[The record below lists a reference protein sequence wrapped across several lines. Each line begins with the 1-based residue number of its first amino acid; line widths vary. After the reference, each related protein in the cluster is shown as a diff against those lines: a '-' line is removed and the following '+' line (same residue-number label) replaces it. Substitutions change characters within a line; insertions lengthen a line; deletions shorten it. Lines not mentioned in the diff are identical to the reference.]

1 MSWKNRSDKIFA
13 VIAKNKPLLVI
24 FLLSTSFFAWQH
36 QFISWDFASYASNA
50 DYWQGDIYRIGS
62 ESDSAGFYYEISR
75 PPLVPVILYLLGI
88 FPLSE
93 YIFIILASLLFL
105 YSSVR
110 FADCVKIRR
119 EFFYIFSLSPVALFY
134 GMLNGTELLS
144 LALLELFL
152 VYLLEKKPQAGMFLG
167 LAFLTRYNFLIFFPL
182 IFSNRYPKKIA
193 ATIALFLIPMI
204 PWLAFNFITTGNML
218 TSLADSFALNFKY
231 RYYFTQPSSILHIL
245 TALSFLLPLFLLGL
259 WQAFRK
265 WNFKPAMKFLC
276 SEKAKLLLIVVI
288 ALSLY
293 QYLTTPSKEL
303 RYLFPLVLPVA
314 YFSAK
319 GIETFRKKAAIIAII
334 LVALNLTLF
343 ASMNTGYETRERY
356 QDAINILK
364 SNQIENC
371 RVLSNAWPI
380 MNYIGQPSEPFPR
393 KELLGKA
400 IEEGNIVIL
409 FPSMGE
415 PEWMQDRDFIREFPA
430 VYESSELIVLGTGEC
445 NPPMRYEHNYMAL
458 LHEKIRNVYNVSI
471 NTNPCFVMFRGGVL
485 ENTCNFANGKG
496 FVLDENREDG
506 LLLVRD

>member
-50 DYWQGDIYRIGS
+50 DYWQDGS
-62 ESDSAGFYYEISR
+62 YYEVSR
-75 PPLVPVILYLLGI
+75 PPLAPIILYSLDI

-204 PWLAFNFITTGNML
+204 PW
-218 TSLADSFALNFKY
+218 
-231 RYYFTQPSSILHIL
+231 
-245 TALSFLLPLFLLGL
+245 
-259 WQAFRK
+259 RK
-265 WNFKPAMKFLC
+265 
-276 SEKAKLLLIVVI
+276 
-288 ALSLY
+288 
-293 QYLTTPSKEL
+293 
-303 RYLFPLVLPVA
+303 
-314 YFSAK
+314 
-319 GIETFRKKAAIIAII
+319 
-334 LVALNLTLF
+334 
-343 ASMNTGYETRERY
+343 
-356 QDAINILK
+356 
-364 SNQIENC
+364 
-371 RVLSNAWPI
+371 
-380 MNYIGQPSEPFPR
+380 
-393 KELLGKA
+393 
-400 IEEGNIVIL
+400 
-409 FPSMGE
+409 
-415 PEWMQDRDFIREFPA
+415 
-430 VYESSELIVLGTGEC
+430 
-445 NPPMRYEHNYMAL
+445 
-458 LHEKIRNVYNVSI
+458 
-471 NTNPCFVMFRGGVL
+471 
-485 ENTCNFANGKG
+485 
-496 FVLDENREDG
+496 
-506 LLLVRD
+506 